1 MSELEMNYRDRCKT
15 IAEAMSLALTASG
28 YNQGFDALDVMG
40 RKVEVSHH
48 AAMMIETLLIK
59 IAAAEA
65 KGKAEGVAEGLEK
78 AASWLDNKWTD
89 LDGEY
94 YYEEAASKIRA
105 LQSKPVIIDRAGNT
119 WQQVKPC
126 PDCNE
131 EGA

>member
-1 MSELEMNYRDRCKT
+1 MSELEKAFERTAMIDRVLVSARSTGKLRDDFNP
-15 IAEAMSLALTASG
+15 AV
-28 YNQGFDALDVMG
+28 DAL
-40 RKVEVSHH
+40 
-48 AAMMIETLLIK
+48 

-131 EGA
+131 EGV